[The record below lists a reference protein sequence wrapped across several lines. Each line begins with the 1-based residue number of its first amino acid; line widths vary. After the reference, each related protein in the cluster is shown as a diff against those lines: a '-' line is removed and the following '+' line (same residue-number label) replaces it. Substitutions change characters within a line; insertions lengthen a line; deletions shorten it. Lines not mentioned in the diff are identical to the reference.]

1 LNEEVDMDTMEER
14 MLNRPEMEG
23 MDMMDNHMVEDTMM
37 DLVQVER
44 VHGGVVMMKHQSD
57 DGAETNR

>member
-14 MLNRPEMEG
+14 LLNRPEMEG

-44 VHGGVVMMKHQSD
+44 VHGGVVMTKHHSD

>member
-14 MLNRPEMEG
+14 LLNRPEMEG

-44 VHGGVVMMKHQSD
+44 VHGGVVMTKHQSD

>member
-23 MDMMDNHMVEDTMM
+23 MDMMDNHMVEDTTM

>member
-14 MLNRPEMEG
+14 LLNRPEMEG